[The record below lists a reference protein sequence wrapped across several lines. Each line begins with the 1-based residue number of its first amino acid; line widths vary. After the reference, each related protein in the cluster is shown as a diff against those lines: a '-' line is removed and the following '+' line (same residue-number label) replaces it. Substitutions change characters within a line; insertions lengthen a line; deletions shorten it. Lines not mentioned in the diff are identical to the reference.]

1 MRDGRTIIMQG
12 GYNVSIGKLIV
23 FEGLD
28 GSGKTTQA
36 RLLYAD
42 LATRGFD
49 VVSTRQP
56 GGTSIGERIRA
67 MLGSTDNGTMSPI
80 TEAFL
85 CCAAHAQ
92 AVDDVIL
99 PALARGAIAI
109 ADRFTAS
116 TLAYQGYGRGL
127 DLHMVRLLIEYA
139 TYDTLGSFTDLT
151 VYLDIPPA
159 VGLARK
165 HADGRVDRMDAQG
178 LAFYDAVREGYLEM
192 ARTDADRWLVLDG
205 TQPVEELSAA
215 ITVRVLTLLQAPESP
230 WMRLAH

>member
-1 MRDGRTIIMQG
+1 MS
-12 GYNVSIGKLIV
+12 NGKLIV

-28 GSGKTTQA
+28 GSGKTTQV
-36 RLLYAD
+36 RLLCAN
-42 LATRGFD
+42 LAARGVD

-67 MLGSTDNGTMSPI
+67 VLGSTDNGTMSPI
-80 TEAFL
+80 TEALL

-92 AVDDVIL
+92 AVGDVVL
-99 PALARGAIAI
+99 PALARGAVVV

-127 DLHMVRLLIEYA
+127 DLRSLRRVLEYA
-139 TYDTLGSFTDLT
+139 TGDVFGGFTDLT

-165 HADGRVDRMDAQG
+165 RADGRVDRMDAQA
-178 LAFYDAVREGYLEM
+178 LAFYDDVREGYLEM

-215 ITVRVLTLLQAPESP
+215 ITARVLALLQAPELP